1 MRFGIKKRDNILGS
15 DLEMFR
21 KSISNLFDE
30 FFSLKPT
37 GFFDADWMPAVDVRE
52 DSKSVYVTADIPGID
67 EKNLEVNI
75 EDNVLTI
82 KGERFEEHKS
92 GDEKHTILSERSYG
106 AFQRSITLPRGV
118 KGEEAKAEFKNGVLR
133 IAIPKEKQ
141 SEIKKIKIT
150 AK

>member
-52 DSKSVYVTADIPGID
+52 DSKGVYVTADIPGID

-75 EDNVLTI
+75 EDNILTI
-82 KGERFEEHKS
+82 KGERFEEHKG
-92 GDEKHTILSERSYG
+92 GDDKRAIISERSYG

-133 IAIPKEKQ
+133 ITIPREKQ
-141 SEIKKIKIT
+141 VEIKKIKIS